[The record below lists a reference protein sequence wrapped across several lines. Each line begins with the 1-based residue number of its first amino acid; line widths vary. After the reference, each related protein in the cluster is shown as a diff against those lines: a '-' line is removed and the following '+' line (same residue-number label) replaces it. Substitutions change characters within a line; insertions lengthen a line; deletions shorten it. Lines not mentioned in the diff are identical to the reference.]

1 MLNGF
6 FVFESE
12 KGTLLYDKVFFSTED
27 FDDEKLEMFQSFLI
41 ALKTFI
47 SGMQFDSSSAIKA
60 INLGD
65 YHVVISH
72 ISDIG
77 SE

>member
-6 FVFESE
+6 FIFEGE
-12 KGTLLYDKVFFSTED
+12 KGTLLYDKVFFLGMD
-27 FDDEKLEMFQSFLI
+27 NEKLEMFQSFLI

-47 SGMQFDSSSAIKA
+47 SGMQFDSSSSIKA
-60 INLGD
+60 INLGE

-72 ISDIG
+72 IVHLIF
-77 SE
+77 EN